1 MKSRHN
7 TGVIPSVVTRPG
19 AGRAN
24 AARCVALHS
33 HAGVCLIAVQQL
45 ARQPNGRAGGRDIG
59 CSGPHMGGAVV
70 AIKSR
75 REPFRTPGF
84 PTGALTVPSNSHA
97 GRLQERTG
105 AGALVV

>member
-33 HAGVCLIAVQQL
+33 HAGVCLIAVQQ
-45 ARQPNGRAGGRDIG
+45 RAGGRDIG